1 VDAVV
6 DMTAPLVCTAG
17 DLVEDVVVRLPG
29 PAVRGADTPA
39 TIVRRRGGSAANVA
53 AAVVAAGGRARFLG
67 RVGDDHLGA
76 ALVAQ
81 LEAEGVEVVVQ
92 RKGRTGSIVVLVDPD
107 GERTFLSD
115 RGAAID
121 FDGGEK
127 RSLEGAAALHL
138 PAYSLAGGALA
149 MASIRLAQAA
159 GQLGIPVS
167 VDTSSTTLLAA
178 IGREPFRR
186 LVEEIEAA
194 VLFANEAEADLL
206 ELLEQP
212 LAGRLAVVKR
222 GPAPTVVLEPGGSRS
237 EVPAL
242 SVEKV
247 VDTTGAG
254 DAFAAAFLLAWLEGS
269 TPLEAAAA
277 GNAYAAAVIASPRD
291 GA

>member
-1 VDAVV
+1 
-6 DMTAPLVCTAG
+6 MTVPLVCAAG

-53 AAVVAAGGRARFLG
+53 AAVAAAGGRARFLG
-67 RVGDDHLGA
+67 RIGADHLGA

-81 LEAEGVEVVVQ
+81 LEAEGVEVAVQ
-92 RKGRTGSIVVLVDPD
+92 REGRTGSIVVLVDPD

-121 FDGGEK
+121 FDGGDAA
-127 RSLEGAAALHL
+127 SLEGASALHL

-149 MASIRLAQAA
+149 TASIRLAEAA
-159 GQLGIPVS
+159 GRLGIPVS
-167 VDTSSTTLLAA
+167 VDASSTTLLAA
-178 IGREPFRR
+178 ILEGHPLDGGRFRG
-186 LVEEIEAA
+186 LVDELGVA
-194 VLFANEAEADLL
+194 VLFANEAEAGLL
-206 ELLEQP
+206 ELLERP
-212 LAGRLAVVKR
+212 LAGRLVVVKQ
-222 GPAPTVVLEPGGSRS
+222 GPAPTVVLQPGGPRA

-242 SVEKV
+242 EVENV
-247 VDTTGAG
+247 IDTTGAG
-254 DAFAAAFLLAWLEGS
+254 DAFAAAFMLAWLEGS